1 MSRREALFWLVFQLA
16 AAATGVLFGM
26 WLFDVVAT

>member
-16 AAATGVLFGM
+16 AIAAGIVFAVWM
-26 WLFDVVAT
+26 FDAVTT

>member
-16 AAATGVLFGM
+16 AVAAGIAFAVWLFHAAT
-26 WLFDVVAT
+26 T